1 MSAKNAFATQAPATL
16 PLDGFSKWADLRPF
30 IRLSRETVRKLER
43 EGRFPR
49 AIRLTQRCTV
59 FDNRETHR
67 YLADPLNY
75 RAADGVRPVK
85 EGA

>member
-1 MSAKNAFATQAPATL
+1 MSAKNALVTQAPATL

-49 AIRLTQRCTV
+49 AIRLTLRCTV

-75 RAADGVRPVK
+75 RAADAANDVT

>member
-1 MSAKNAFATQAPATL
+1 MPVKNTLATQAPATL

-49 AIRLTQRCTV
+49 AIRLTLRCTV

-75 RAADGVRPVK
+75 RAADAASYVT

>member
-30 IRLSRETVRKLER
+30 VRLSRETVRKLER
-43 EGRFPR
+43 EGRFPP
-49 AIRLTQRCTV
+49 AIRLTLRCTV

-75 RAADGVRPVK
+75 RAADFAGNVT